1 MTVGQ
6 ILDACKGELLCGTP
20 DTQVQAVCID
30 SRKATP
36 GALFVPI
43 KGERTDG
50 HAYIPQVLGAG
61 ASATLTQEHT
71 AAQGEQAWIRVGDT
85 QKALQEIAAAYRAWY
100 SIPVVGVT
108 GSVGKTTTKEMI
120 ALALSAGFDVMKTA
134 GNYNSQIGLPL
145 TLFQLEP
152 RHTAAVIEMGVSD
165 FGEMARLAAIARPQY
180 AVMTNIGV
188 SHIENLKTQENIRT
202 EKLHITDAFTQ
213 ESVLFVNV
221 DDPLLSAVPRP
232 TQGKLVTYGTVD
244 GADYRASEV
253 IAQGR
258 EMVYTLSTPSQT
270 RVVTVPALG
279 MHNVLN
285 SLAAIAVG
293 ESLGVDLDSMIV
305 KLRSYTPPLMRQEI
319 HEIGN
324 ITLVDDSYNAS
335 PDSIKSGVDVLC
347 NLKCE
352 GKRIAVLAD
361 MMELGE
367 IAPLAHFDV
376 GVHVAK
382 AGVELLLAIGQWA
395 SQMADGVWSVDPKI
409 KVVACQTNDEA
420 LSVLT
425 QRTQAGDCVLVKGSR
440 GMKTDEIVK
449 GFLQTQTPEQENEKN
464 FE

>member
-1 MTVGQ
+1 MKMTVGQ
-6 ILDACKGELLCGTP
+6 VVSACKGELLCGDLNTMI
-20 DTQVQAVCID
+20 QAVCID
-30 SRKATP
+30 SRQITP

-43 KGERTDG
+43 KGERSNG
-50 HAYIPQVLGAG
+50 HDYIDQVFEAG
-61 ASATLTQEHT
+61 ASATLTEEHET
-71 AAQGEQAWIRVGDT
+71 AQGDQAWVRVPDT
-85 QKALQEIAAAYRAWY
+85 QKALQEIAAAYRDWH
-100 SIPVVGVT
+100 SLPMVGVT

-152 RHTAAVIEMGVSD
+152 RHTAAVIEMGMSD
-165 FGEMARLAAIARPQY
+165 FGEMARLAQIVHPQY
-180 AVMTNIGV
+180 AVVTNIGI
-188 SHIENLKTQENIRT
+188 SHIENLKTQENILA
-202 EKLHITDAFTQ
+202 EKLHITDQFTK

-221 DDPLLSAVPRP
+221 DDPLLAAVERP
-232 TQGKLVTYGTVD
+232 EQGKLVTYGTAEH
-244 GADYRASEV
+244 ADYHASEV

-293 ESLGVDLDSMIV
+293 ESLGLDLDSIIV
-305 KLRSYTPPLMRQEI
+305 KLRTYTPPVMRQEI
-319 HEIGN
+319 HEIGD
-324 ITLVDDSYNAS
+324 ITLIDDSYNAS
-335 PDSIKSGVDVLC
+335 PDSIRSGVDVLC
-347 NLKCE
+347 NLGCE
-352 GKRIAVLAD
+352 GTRIAVLAD

-382 AGVELLLAIGQWA
+382 AGVGLLVAIGQWA
-395 SQMADGVWSVDPKI
+395 SQMVKGARSVNPEMD
-409 KVVACQTNDEA
+409 VAVCMDNEEA
-420 LSVLT
+420 LAVLA
-425 QRTQAGDCVLVKGSR
+425 RRVGKGDCVLVKGSR

-449 GFLQTQTPEQENEKN
+449 SFLQAHNIEKG
-464 FE
+464 EL